1 MLSKGCDNMLVNLKC
16 TIELKGLND
25 IEMQTV
31 KNTIQGSGIDAS
43 IRSDVIFIESDIDN
57 ADGYIESLAVYLAD
71 SLPKD
76 TQTTITVKS
85 LDALDVI
92 GESLDGYYDILIENG
107 KAYIVPYR
115 VIRSSDKTLYEEVI

>member
-1 MLSKGCDNMLVNLKC
+1 MLVNLKC